1 MKKYATKYDLK
12 KLKKDDVK
20 QDKKLIK
27 KSAKKRK

>member
-1 MKKYATKYDLK
+1 MKKYATKSDLK